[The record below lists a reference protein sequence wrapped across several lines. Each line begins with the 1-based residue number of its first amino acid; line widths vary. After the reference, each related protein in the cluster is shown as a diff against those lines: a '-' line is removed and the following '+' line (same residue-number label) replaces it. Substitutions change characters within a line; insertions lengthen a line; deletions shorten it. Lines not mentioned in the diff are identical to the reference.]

1 MERRDDPGRRPVRAS
16 RGPDDSAVTARHFE
30 PDARALREVRALVRD
45 LFDDADP
52 ERAAAAELLATE
64 LVTNVL
70 RHAPGGFE
78 VRVRAGDPVR
88 VEVRDS
94 SRDPPRPRLPERSR
108 RDGRGMLL
116 VARLSISHGW
126 ELLEDGKV
134 VWFEL

>member
-1 MERRDDPGRRPVRAS
+1 MAASPCLEEDALTVRR
-16 RGPDDSAVTARHFE
+16 FE
-30 PDARALREVRALVRD
+30 PEARALREVRALVRD
-45 LFDDADP
+45 LLGGADP
-52 ERAAAAELLATE
+52 TRRAVAELLATE

-78 VRVRAGDPVR
+78 VRVRSGDPVR
-88 VEVRDS
+88 IEVRDS
-94 SRDPPRPRLPERSR
+94 SRDPPRPRLPDLSC

-126 ELLEDGKV
+126 ELLEDGKI